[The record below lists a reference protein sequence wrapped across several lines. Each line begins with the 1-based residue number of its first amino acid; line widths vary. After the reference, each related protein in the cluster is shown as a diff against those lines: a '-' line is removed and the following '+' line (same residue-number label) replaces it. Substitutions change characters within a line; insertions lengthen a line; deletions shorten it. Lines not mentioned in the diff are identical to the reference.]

1 MNISSAGS
9 SIYSLQ
15 NVYKNYRNAGEKEK
29 SAESS
34 EKRQEQQVQRE
45 AAKLQQIEREV
56 IAHEQ
61 AHMSAGA
68 HLAGS
73 ARYQYTKGPDGK
85 NYATG
90 GEVSIKIPEG
100 KDPEETIQLMDQ
112 VIRAALAPANP
123 SPQDLAVAS
132 RASMKQIQARGE
144 LSKSQ
149 TQAYQAGSN
158 LGKELDMGKILD
170 ISM

>member
-1 MNISSAGS
+1 MDAN
-9 SIYSLQ
+9 LV
-15 NVYKNYRNAGEKEK
+15 VYIM
-29 SAESS
+29 
-34 EKRQEQQVQRE
+34 QE
-45 AAKLQQIEREV
+45 
-56 IAHEQ
+56 
-61 AHMSAGA
+61 
-68 HLAGS
+68 
-73 ARYQYTKGPDGK
+73 T
-85 NYATG
+85 
-90 GEVSIKIPEG
+90 
-100 KDPEETIQLMDQ
+100 QLMDQ

-149 TQAYQAGSN
+149 SQAYQAGSN

>member
-1 MNISSAGS
+1 MNVSSAGN
-9 SIYSLQ
+9 SIYNLQ
-15 NVYKNYRNAGEKEK
+15 NVYNNYRNAGEK
-29 SAESS
+29 SANSS
-34 EKRQEQQVQRE
+34 EKKQEQEVQRE
-45 AAKLQQIEREV
+45 AAKLQQVEREV
-56 IAHEQ
+56 VAHEQ

-68 HLAGS
+68 HLAGA

-100 KDPEETIQLMDQ
+100 KTPEETIQLMDQ

-123 SPQDLAVAS
+123 SSQDLAVAS
-132 RASMKQIQARGE
+132 RASMKQIQARGDMN
-144 LSKSQ
+144 KSQ
-149 TQAYQAGSN
+149 KEAYETGTN
-158 LGKELDMGKILD
+158 LMKNIDMGKILD

>member
-15 NVYKNYRNAGEKEK
+15 NVYKNYRNAGEKGK

-34 EKRQEQQVQRE
+34 EKKQEQEVQRE
-45 AAKLQQIEREV
+45 AAKLQHIEREV

-73 ARYQYTKGPDGK
+73 
-85 NYATG
+85 
-90 GEVSIKIPEG
+90 
-100 KDPEETIQLMDQ
+100 
-112 VIRAALAPANP
+112 ANP

-149 TQAYQAGSN
+149 SQAYQAGSN